1 MGILPK
7 MISQTKKATTV
18 RTSCISHF
26 SLDGYLYDQRLNNLS
41 VDEIPDMGEREAK
54 TWLRMLVA
62 NIEAGEGF
70 LRDFNIVSAAN
81 CSS

>member
-1 MGILPK
+1 M
-7 MISQTKKATTV
+7 
-18 RTSCISHF
+18 
-26 SLDGYLYDQRLNNLS
+26 S